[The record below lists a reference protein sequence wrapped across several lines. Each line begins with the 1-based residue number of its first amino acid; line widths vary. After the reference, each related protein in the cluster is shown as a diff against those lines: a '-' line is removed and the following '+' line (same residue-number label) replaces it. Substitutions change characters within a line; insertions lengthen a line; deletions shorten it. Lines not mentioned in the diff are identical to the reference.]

1 MGQTKLWRGA
11 CCRVDWPQPHQVSRP
26 MEQHLRSHIHR
37 KSAPQLLSKGWR
49 LLERGQL
56 DKAAAA
62 SRAVLTAQPGHADA
76 TYLIGVVRLRQG
88 RVSEAHDHIATA
100 LRLQPSNAGAHLAY
114 GNVLVRMGQLKEAL
128 VSYDRA
134 ISLKPDLVEAYI
146 KRGNALLDLGHCE
159 EALTSYDTALALRPT
174 SLEALYNRGNA
185 LNAVKRYEEGVAAYD
200 QVIALAPDNAQAYN
214 ARGQALT
221 LLRRF
226 DDAASSYLKAI
237 AEQPTAADFHANYG
251 NVLRAMGRLD
261 EAQVSYR
268 RAVQL
273 NKAYQKIHEGLGI
286 VEADGVRSLHFG
298 TPISQSAMRLAA
310 PFEIVHPH
318 DRALMAFLLF
328 KQQPNDVLS
337 LGLGGGAVPKFIHR
351 HLPAIRTRVVEIDA
365 DVISTARTYFHVPE
379 DDHRLQVLLGDAGQY
394 LADHPDSTTVL
405 LADLFDGMGM
415 PRNLYCQK
423 FFDDCFAALNAGGV
437 ALVHLWNLDEVFPV
451 YLEAMSRSFSGNILK
466 MPVGQTDSTI
476 LIGFQRAMGDLSRS
490 TLTQR
495 ATALEA
501 TYGIEFTS
509 LVADLEL
516 VNAADAGTRASKCTT
531 NV

>member
-1 MGQTKLWRGA
+1 
-11 CCRVDWPQPHQVSRP
+11 
-26 MEQHLRSHIHR
+26 MEQHLQPHIHR
-37 KSAPQLLSKGWR
+37 KSVPQLLSKAWR

-56 DKAAAA
+56 DKAAAV
-62 SRAVLTAQPGHADA
+62 SRAVLTDQPDHAGA
-76 TYLIGVVRLRQG
+76 TYLMGLVRLQQS
-88 RVSEAHDHIATA
+88 RVSEAQDHIAAA
-100 LRLQPSNAGAHLAY
+100 LRLQPSNAGAHLNY

-128 VSYDRA
+128 ASYNRA

-146 KRGNALLDLGHCE
+146 KRGNALLDLGHYE
-159 EALTSYDTALALRPT
+159 EALTSYDTALALRPR

-185 LNAVKRYEEGVAAYD
+185 LNALKRYEEGLAAYD
-200 QVIALAPDNAQAYN
+200 QVIVLAPGNARAHN

-221 LLRRF
+221 LMRRF
-226 DDAASSYLKAI
+226 DEAAASYLKAI
-237 AEQPTAADFHANYG
+237 AEQPTVADFHANYG
-251 NVLRAMGRLD
+251 NVLRAMGRLR

-268 RAVQL
+268 QAVQL
-273 NKAYQKIHEGLGI
+273 NKAYQEIHEGLGI

-310 PFEIVHPH
+310 PFDIVHPH

-365 DVISTARTYFHVPE
+365 DVISIARTHFHVPE
-379 DDHRLQVLLGDAGQY
+379 DDHRLQVLLGDAAQY
-394 LADHPDSTTVL
+394 LADHPDSTAVL

-415 PRNLYCQK
+415 PSNLYSQR
-423 FFDDCFAALNAGGV
+423 FFDDCFAALNADGV
-437 ALVHLWNLDEVFPV
+437 ALVHLWSLDEVFPV
-451 YLEAMSRSFSGNILK
+451 YLEAMSKSFSGNILR

-476 LIGFQRAMGDLSRS
+476 LIGFQKALGDLSWS

-495 ATALEA
+495 AAALEA
-501 TYGIEFTS
+501 TYGIEFAS
-509 LVADLEL
+509 LVAHLEL
-516 VNAADAGTRASKCTT
+516 VNAADAGPRRSYRSLSAGQA
-531 NV
+531 